1 MKIMLTGHSGFVGRP
16 LLKRLESQDVS
27 VIKAGRSADSDFRL
41 PAIGGDTVWDKRSL
55 LVDAVV
61 HLAAHVHQMSEPDL
75 SRYFEVNVR
84 GSLNLAE
91 QAAKAGVKLFIFMSS
106 VKACGEFS
114 QPGSPLTLDSHCCP
128 TDPYGQS
135 KLEAEKALQQLG
147 RDYGMRVIC
156 LRPPLVY
163 GPGVGANFGAL
174 MKLVRRGIPLP
185 LGGLSNKRSL
195 VYVHNLVDCVI
206 QSLKSKTVSGSYFVS
221 DDDDLSTSELVELIS
236 SGLGQRSLLVRPP
249 DWIWSIARKVSFL
262 KGPAQRLT
270 GDLQVDISATK
281 FDLNWA
287 PPFSTQEGIYATA
300 YHYQNALH

>member
-1 MKIMLTGHSGFVGRP
+1 MKILLTGYSGFVGRP
-16 LLKRLESQDVS
+16 LLERLESEKIS

-41 PAIGGDTVWDKRSL
+41 TTIGEETVWDKRAL

-84 GSLNLAE
+84 GTLNLAE
-91 QAAKAGVKLFIFMSS
+91 QAAKAGVKLFIYMSS
-106 VKACGEFS
+106 VKACGEAS
-114 QPGSPLTLDSHCCP
+114 EPGSPLTMDSHCCP

-147 RDYGMRVIC
+147 KDYGMRVIC

-163 GPGVGANFGAL
+163 GPGVGANFRSL
-174 MKLVRRGIPLP
+174 MKLVGRGIPLP
-185 LGGLSNKRSL
+185 LGGLTNKRSL

-206 QSLKSKTVSGSYFVS
+206 QSLKSKNVSGSYFVS
-221 DDDDLSTSELVELIS
+221 DDNDLSTSQLVEFIS
-236 SGLGQRSLLVRPP
+236 SGLGKRPLLFSLP
-249 DWIWSIARKVSFL
+249 DWFWMIIGKVGFL

-270 GDLQVDISATK
+270 GDLQVDIAATK
-281 FDLNWA
+281 IDLDWA

-300 YHYQNALH
+300 YHYQNALR